1 MVLKNQNEE
10 HLLNLYQSNIL
21 ETKTIF
27 PIAIVN

>member
-1 MVLKNQNEE
+1 MGLRNQNEE
-10 HLLNLYQSNIL
+10 HLLNLCESNIL